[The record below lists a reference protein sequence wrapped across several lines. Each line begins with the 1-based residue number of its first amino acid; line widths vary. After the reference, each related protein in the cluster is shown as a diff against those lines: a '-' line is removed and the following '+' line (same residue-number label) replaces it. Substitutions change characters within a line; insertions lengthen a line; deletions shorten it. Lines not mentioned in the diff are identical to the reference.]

1 MRRISAG
8 RRHALLA
15 STILGGIAA
24 FTSPVYAD
32 KYWDG
37 SGPASNNVV
46 NGGAGTWSN
55 NGLTWTDSSGA
66 ATTSWNSGFGDEAA
80 IFQGTG
86 GTVTVQGTVG
96 VTELQFKVSGYTLSG
111 GTLVL
116 SPASGTESVI
126 DVASGVT
133 TTVSTA
139 VTGAAGLRKTG
150 DGVLTL
156 RNVGNDYAG
165 GTFIDGGTLQIRM
178 DSNLGA
184 ATGGL
189 TFNGGTL
196 ETIETFNTT
205 STRQVTLNADATLKI
220 GEGSGLSLAGI
231 VGGAGGLI
239 KTGKGTL
246 SLLEAN
252 SYEGGTQVVNG
263 ALVAGKTGALGTG
276 AVEIGWDG
284 VPGSGL
290 PTLWFQSFDGQT
302 SAGDLSVTVKTGN
315 LNFGNNT
322 TAGTAQITLTANM
335 NGIVNFN
342 KGSTAGDAT
351 ITNAAGGT
359 VNFEGSTAGSAT
371 ISNDGT
377 LAKTNF
383 YNVFGGPAADL
394 GSATIT
400 NSNGGYVSL
409 QGNTDGGSATIINK
423 SGGSAYFEGSSKA
436 GGATVENQS
445 GGAVRVRFRDAE
457 DTSAE
462 IGSLFGAGDIVLGDY
477 AFETVR
483 LKVGAL
489 GADDV
494 IGGVISATNVNS
506 EFVKTGTGMLT
517 LTGDS
522 SVYTAKTAVEDGILR
537 VNGKLGGTL
546 DVRDGGRLEGAGTVG
561 TTTVNDG
568 ATVGAGNSIGT
579 LKVNGD
585 ITFKAGSTLEVEATN
600 VPVPVDLIE
609 VTGTATLEGG
619 LVNVLAADDIY
630 MPFTTYTIL
639 TATTGV
645 EGEFASVTDNLAFID
660 PSLSYDANNVYLTL
674 ARNDIDFASYGRTA
688 NQRAT
693 SRGIDSLGAGNALY
707 LAFVLLEDDAALIQ
721 DTLDQLSGEI
731 HGSLKSTLI
740 ADSHFLRD
748 AVTGRLRGTA
758 PGEGGTTMAA
768 AHGDGAIEPAAD
780 YSVARKTSGFWMQG
794 FGNWGDWDGDGN
806 AASLERSTGGAIAGV
821 DTLAGGWRLGVA
833 GGFSQTSFD
842 VDDRRS
848 SGDADGYHAAVYAG
862 TNWDNVFLRT
872 GAAYSWS
879 DIETKRQITSPIAD
893 ELEAEYGAGT
903 AQIFGE
909 LAYRADFGG
918 LVIEPFAN
926 AAYVNLHTESF
937 TEKGGVA
944 ALESKSSS
952 TESVLTVLGLRP
964 EARFNVGNM
973 ETVATGLIGWQHAF
987 GDVTPETQL
996 AFEGGDEFGIRGVP
1010 MARDTALIEAG
1021 LAVRLTDSVSFGAS
1035 YQGQFG
1041 DGVSDN
1047 GVNARLG
1054 VDF

>member
-1 MRRISAG
+1 MRRIYAG

-15 STILGGIAA
+15 STILGGIAV

-55 NGLTWTDSSGA
+55 SGLTWTDSSGA
-66 ATTSWNSGFGDEAA
+66 ANTSWNSGFGDEAA

-86 GTVTVQGTVG
+86 GTVTVQGTIG
-96 VTELQFKVSGYTLSG
+96 ITELQFKASGYTLSG

-139 VTGAAGLRKTG
+139 VTGTAGLRKTG
-150 DGVLTL
+150 DGILTL

-196 ETIETFNTT
+196 ETIETFQTT
-205 STRQVTLNADATLKI
+205 STRQVTLNADATFKI
-220 GEGSGLSLAGI
+220 GQDSGLSLTG
-231 VGGAGGLI
+231 VVTGVGGLI

-246 SLLEAN
+246 SLYQAN
-252 SYEGGTQVVNG
+252 TYGGGTLVRNG
-263 ALVAGKTGALGTG
+263 NLVAGATGALGTG
-276 AVEIGWDG
+276 AVEVDWDG
-284 VPGSGL
+284 VPGSGR
-290 PTLWFQSFDGQT
+290 PTLWFQSTGDPV
-302 SAGDLSVTVKTGN
+302 SAGNLAITVKRGD
-315 LNFGNNT
+315 LNFGDKT
-322 TAGTAQITLTANM
+322 TAGTAQITLTA
-335 NGIVNFN
+335 
-342 KGSTAGDAT
+342 STFG
-351 ITNAAGGT
+351 
-359 VNFEGSTAGSAT
+359 VVSFYKGSTAGSAT
-371 ISNDGT
+371 ITNNGGGSVKFAGADAGSATITNDGKFANT
-377 LAKTNF
+377 VF
-383 YNVFGGPAADL
+383 YNASGGSAATL

-400 NSNGGYVSL
+400 NSNFGELIL
-409 QGNTDGGSATIINK
+409 QENTDGGSATIINK
-423 SGGSAYFEGSSKA
+423 AGGSTYFMGASKA
-436 GGATVENQS
+436 AGAKVENQT
-445 GGAVRVRFRDAE
+445 GGTVVVWGRDAG
-457 DTSAE
+457 DTGAE
-462 IGSLFGAGDIVLGDY
+462 IGSLSGDGAIVLGQ
-477 AFETVR
+477 FNETVR

-494 IGGVISATNVNS
+494 IGGVISATTIGS

-522 SVYTAKTAVEDGILR
+522 SAYTAKTAVEDGILR

-546 DVRDGGRLEGAGTVG
+546 DLRDGGRLEGIGTVG
-561 TTTVNDG
+561 ATTVNDG

-609 VTGTATLEGG
+609 ITGTATLEGG
-619 LVNVLAADDIY
+619 LVSVLAADDIY

-645 EGEFASVTDNLAFID
+645 EGEFASVTDNLAFLD

-674 ARNDIDFASYGRTA
+674 ARNDIDFASYGRTP
-688 NQRAT
+688 NQKAA

-731 HGSLKSTLI
+731 HGSLKSTLL

-748 AVTGRLRGTA
+748 AVTGRLRAALSGEDGTA
-758 PGEGGTTMAA
+758 MAA
-768 AHGDGAIEPAAD
+768 AHGGGAIEPAAD
-780 YSVARKTSGFWMQG
+780 YSVARRISGFWMQG
-794 FGNWGDWDGDGN
+794 FGGWGDWDGDGN

-821 DTLAGGWRLGVA
+821 DTLVGGWRLGAA
-833 GGFSQTSFD
+833 GGYSQTSFD

-862 TNWDNVFLRT
+862 SSWDNVFLRA

-879 DIETKRQITSPIAD
+879 DIETKRRITSPIAD

-926 AAYVNLHTESF
+926 AAYVNLHTEGFS
-937 TEKGGVA
+937 EKGGVA

-952 TESVLTVLGLRP
+952 SDSVVTVLGLRP
-964 EARFNVGNM
+964 EVRFNLGDM
-973 ETVATGLIGWQHAF
+973 ETVATGMIGWQHTF

-996 AFEGGDEFGIRGVP
+996 AFDGGDEFGVRGVP

-1021 LAVRLTDSVSFGAS
+1021 LAVWLTDSVSFGAS

-1054 VDF
+1054 VEF

>member
-1 MRRISAG
+1 MHRNFAG

-24 FTSPVYAD
+24 FTSPVLAD

-55 NGLTWTDSSGA
+55 NGFTWTDSSGA
-66 ATTSWNSGFGDEAA
+66 ANTSWNSGFGDETA

-96 VTELQFKVSGYTLSG
+96 ITEMQFKVSGYTLSG
-111 GTLVL
+111 GTLDL
-116 SPASGTESVI
+116 LPASGAESVI

-133 TTVSTA
+133 ATISTTV
-139 VTGAAGLRKTG
+139 TGTAGLRKTG
-150 DGVLTL
+150 DGILTL
-156 RNVGNDYAG
+156 RNVGNNYAG

-184 ATGGL
+184 AAGGL

-205 STRQVTLNADATLKI
+205 SVRQVTLNADGTFKI
-220 GEGSGLSLAGI
+220 GEDSGLSLQG
-231 VGGAGGLI
+231 VVSGDGGLI

-246 SLLEAN
+246 RLYQAN
-252 SYEGGTQVVNG
+252 TYLGGTEVRNG
-263 ALVAGKTGALGTG
+263 TLVAGATGALGSGT
-276 AVEIGWDG
+276 VEVAHDG

-290 PTLWFQSFDGQT
+290 PVLWFQAA
-302 SAGDLSVTVKTGN
+302 SAATPVSAGN
-315 LNFGNNT
+315 LNITIGLGDVNFAKDT
-322 TAGTAQITLTANM
+322 TAADAQITLTAGK
-335 NGIVNFN
+335 NGR
-342 KGSTAGDAT
+342 
-351 ITNAAGGT
+351 
-359 VNFEGSTAGSAT
+359 
-371 ISNDGT
+371 
-377 LAKTNF
+377 LNF
-383 YNVFGGPAADL
+383 YGGAA
-394 GSATIT
+394 
-400 NSNGGYVSL
+400 
-409 QGNTDGGSATIINK
+409 GSATIINNGGTVSFVEGDAGSASISNDGANSRTYFYDNGGAGIATLSTASITNRNGGAVYLQGK
-423 SGGSAYFEGSSKA
+423 TNGGSAQIVNETGGFAYFEGSAKA
-436 GGATVENQS
+436 AGATVENQA
-445 GGAVRVRFRDAE
+445 GGSVIVRFQ
-457 DTSAE
+457 TSDAE
-462 IGSLFGAGDIVLGDY
+462 IGSLSGDGAVVVGQFSSDL
-477 AFETVR
+477 VR

-489 GADDV
+489 GLDDV
-494 IGGVISATNVNS
+494 IGGVISAANVGS

-522 SVYTAKTAVEDGILR
+522 STYAAKTAIEDGILR

-546 DVRDGGRLEGAGTVG
+546 DVRDGGRLEGIGTVG
-561 TTTVNDG
+561 ATTVNDG
-568 ATVGAGNSIGT
+568 ATVAAGNSIGT

-609 VTGTATLEGG
+609 VTGTAYLQGG
-619 LVNVLAADDIY
+619 LVDVRAADDIY

-645 EGEFASVTDNLAFID
+645 EGEFADVNDNLAFLD
-660 PSLSYDANNVYLTL
+660 PSLSYDDNNVYLTL
-674 ARNDIDFASYGRTA
+674 ARNDIDFANYGRTA
-688 NQRAT
+688 NQKAT

-721 DTLDQLSGEI
+721 NTLDQLSGEI
-731 HGSLKSTLI
+731 HGSLKSTLL

-748 AVTGRLRGTA
+748 AVTGRLRSAVQSDAG
-758 PGEGGTTMAA
+758 MAVA
-768 AHGDGAIEPAAD
+768 VGDSTVEPAAD
-780 YSVARKTSGFWMQG
+780 YSVARKSSGFWMQG
-794 FGNWGDWDGDGN
+794 FGSWGDWDDDGN
-806 AASLERSTGGAIAGV
+806 AAALDRSTGGVIAGV
-821 DTLAGGWRLGVA
+821 DTLVGGWRLGVA
-833 GGFSQTSFD
+833 GGYSQTSFD

-862 TNWDNVFLRT
+862 TNWDNVFLRA

-879 DIETKRQITSPIAD
+879 DIATKREVTSPIVD
-893 ELEAEYGAGT
+893 ELAADYGAGT
-903 AQIFGE
+903 AQVFGE
-909 LAYRADFGG
+909 LAYRADLGG

-937 TEKGGVA
+937 TEKGGAA

-952 TESVLTVLGLRP
+952 SDSVVTTLGLRP
-964 EARFNVGNM
+964 EVRFGLGDMV
-973 ETVATGLIGWQHAF
+973 TVATGMIGWQHAF

-996 AFEGGDEFGIRGVP
+996 AFDGGDAFGIRGVP
-1010 MARDTALIEAG
+1010 MARDTVLVEAG
-1021 LAVRLTDSVSFGAS
+1021 LALKLTDSVSFGAS

-1047 GVNARLG
+1047 GFNARLG
-1054 VDF
+1054 VEF

>member
-1 MRRISAG
+1 MHRHFVG
-8 RRHALLA
+8 RRHVLLA
-15 STILGGIAA
+15 TTILSGFVA
-24 FTSPVYAD
+24 FTSSGAAQQ
-32 KYWDG
+32 YWDG
-37 SGPASNNVV
+37 SGPNNNVV
-46 NGGAGTWSN
+46 NGGSGTWSSA
-55 NGLTWTDSSGA
+55 GTTWTDSGGVANTTWASGA
-66 ATTSWNSGFGDEAA
+66 G
-80 IFQGTG
+80 IFQGAG
-86 GTVTVQGTVG
+86 GTVTVQGAQSFNT
-96 VTELQFKVSGYTLSG
+96 LQFTGNGYTLSG
-111 GTLVL
+111 TGSLNL
-116 SPASGTESVI
+116 APASGSVSAI
-126 DVASGVT
+126 DVGSGVT
-133 TTVSTA
+133 TTISTV

-150 DGVLTL
+150 DGILTL

-189 TFNGGTL
+189 TFNGGAL
-196 ETIETFNTT
+196 ETIETFSTT
-205 STRQVTLNADATLKI
+205 STRQVTLNADATFKI

-231 VGGAGGLI
+231 VGGTGSLI

-246 SLLEAN
+246 SLLDAN
-252 SYEGGTQVVNG
+252 SYEGGTQVVSG
-263 ALVAGKTGALGTG
+263 ALVAGKTGALGSG
-276 AVEIGWDG
+276 AVEVGWDG

-290 PTLWFQSFDGQT
+290 PTLWFQSFNGQT
-302 SAGDLSVTVKTGN
+302 SAGDLSITVETGN

-322 TAGTAQITLTANM
+322 TAGTAQITLTADKR
-335 NGIVNFN
+335 GIVNFY

-351 ITNAAGGT
+351 ITNGGT
-359 VNFEGSTAGSAT
+359 VNFLGATAGSAT
-371 ISNDGT
+371 ITNDGT
-377 LAKTNF
+377 QAKTFFNNDF
-383 YNVFGGPAADL
+383 NGPAADL

-409 QGNTDGGSATIINK
+409 QGITDGGSATIINK
-423 SGGSAYFEGSSKA
+423 SGGLAYFEGSSKA
-436 GGATVENQS
+436 DGVTVENQT

-457 DTSAE
+457 DTGAE
-462 IGSLFGAGDIVLGDY
+462 IGSLYGAGNIFLGDY

-483 LKVGAL
+483 LKVGTL

-506 EFVKTGTGMLT
+506 EFVKTGAGMLT

-522 SVYTAKTAVEDGILR
+522 SAYTAKTAVEDGILR

-546 DVRDGGRLEGAGTVG
+546 DVRDGGRLEGTGTVG

-568 ATVGAGNSIGT
+568 ATVAAGNSIGT

-585 ITFKAGSTLEVEATN
+585 ITFEAGSTLEVDATN

-619 LVNVLAADDIY
+619 LVSVLAADDIY

-645 EGEFASVTDNLAFID
+645 EGEFTDVTDNLAFLD

-674 ARNDIDFASYGRTA
+674 ARNDIDFASYGRTP
-688 NQRAT
+688 NQKAT

-731 HGSLKSTLI
+731 HGSLKSSLL

-748 AVTGRLRGTA
+748 AVTGRLRSIAQPVNG
-758 PGEGGTTMAA
+758 MAMA
-768 AHGDGAIEPAAD
+768 IGDSTIAPAAD
-780 YSVARKTSGFWMQG
+780 YSVARKSFGFWMQG
-794 FGNWGDWDGDGN
+794 FGSWGDWDGDGN
-806 AASLERSTGGAIAGV
+806 AAALDRSTGGAIAGV
-821 DTLAGGWRLGVA
+821 DTLVGDWRLGVA
-833 GGFSQTSFD
+833 GGYSQTSFD

-862 TNWDNVFLRT
+862 TNWDNVVLRA

-879 DIETKRQITSPIAD
+879 DIATKREITSPIID
-893 ELEAEYGAGT
+893 ELEADYGAGT
-903 AQIFGE
+903 AQVFGE
-909 LAYRADFGG
+909 LAYRADLGA
-918 LVIEPFAN
+918 LVLEPFAN
-926 AAYVNLHTESF
+926 AAYVNLHTEGF
-937 TEKGGVA
+937 TEEGGAA
-944 ALESKSSS
+944 ALESKASS
-952 TESVLTVLGLRP
+952 TDSVVTVLGLRP
-964 EARFNVGNM
+964 EVRFGLGDM
-973 ETVATGLIGWQHAF
+973 EAVVAGMIGWQHAF
-987 GDVTPETQL
+987 GDVTPETRL
-996 AFEGGDEFGIRGVP
+996 AFDGGDEFGISGVP

-1021 LAVRLTDSVSFGAS
+1021 LALKLTDNVSFGAS

-1047 GVNARLG
+1047 GFNARLG
-1054 VDF
+1054 VEF

>member
-1 MRRISAG
+1 MRRIFAG

-55 NGLTWTDSSGA
+55 NGFTWTDSSGA
-66 ATTSWNSGFGDEAA
+66 ANTSWNSGFGDETA

-96 VTELQFKVSGYTLSG
+96 ITELQFKVSGYTLSG
-111 GTLVL
+111 GTLDL
-116 SPASGTESVI
+116 LPASGTESVI

-133 TTVSTA
+133 TTISTA
-139 VTGAAGLRKTG
+139 VSGAAGLRKTG
-150 DGVLTL
+150 DGILTL

-184 ATGGL
+184 AAGGL

-205 STRQVTLNADATLKI
+205 STRQVTLNADGTFKI
-220 GEGSGLSLAGI
+220 GEDSGLSLQGM
-231 VGGAGGLI
+231 VSGDGGLI

-246 SLLEAN
+246 RLLQAN
-252 SYEGGTQVVNG
+252 SYAGGTQVRNG
-263 ALVAGKTGALGTG
+263 GLVAGATGALGSG
-276 AVEIGWDG
+276 AVEVAHDG

-290 PTLWFQSFDGQT
+290 PVLWFQAA
-302 SAGDLSVTVKTGN
+302 SAATPVSAENLDITIGLGDV
-315 LNFGNNT
+315 NFAQHT
-322 TAGTAQITLTANM
+322 TAENAEITLTAGK
-335 NGIVNFN
+335 NGRLNFY
-342 KGSTAGDAT
+342 
-351 ITNAAGGT
+351 GG
-359 VNFEGSTAGSAT
+359 TAGSAT
-371 ISNDGT
+371 ITNNGGTVTFLEGDAGSASISNDGANSRTYFYDNGGAGIAT
-377 LAKTNF
+377 LNT
-383 YNVFGGPAADL
+383 
-394 GSATIT
+394 ATIT
-400 NSNGGYVSL
+400 NRNGGALYL
-409 QGNTDGGSATIINK
+409 QGKTDSGSAEIVNE
-423 SGGSAYFEGSSKA
+423 SGGFAYFEGSAKA
-436 GGATVENQS
+436 AGATVENQA
-445 GGAVRVRFRDAE
+445 GGSVIVRFQTS
-457 DTSAE
+457 DTE
-462 IGSLFGAGDIVLGDY
+462 IGSLSGGGAVVVGQFSSDL
-477 AFETVR
+477 VR

-489 GADDV
+489 GLDDV
-494 IGGVISATNVNS
+494 IGGVIFAANVGS

-522 SVYTAKTAVEDGILR
+522 STYAAKTAVENGILR

-546 DVRDGGRLEGAGTVG
+546 DVRDGGRLEGIGTVG
-561 TTTVNDG
+561 ATTVNDG
-568 ATVGAGNSIGT
+568 ATVAAGNSIGT

-609 VTGTATLEGG
+609 VTGTAYLQGG
-619 LVNVLAADDIY
+619 LVDVRAADDIY

-645 EGEFASVTDNLAFID
+645 EGEFADVTDNLAFLD
-660 PSLSYDANNVYLTL
+660 PSLSYDDNNVYLTL
-674 ARNDIDFASYGRTA
+674 ARNDIDFASYGRTP
-688 NQRAT
+688 NQRAA
-693 SRGIDSLGAGNALY
+693 SHGIDSLGAGNALY

-731 HGSLKSTLI
+731 HGSLKSTLL

-748 AVTGRLRGTA
+748 AVTARLRSTA
-758 PGEGGTTMAA
+758 AGEGGAA
-768 AHGDGAIEPAAD
+768 NGNGGIEPAAD
-780 YSVARKTSGFWMQG
+780 YSAARKSSGFWMQG
-794 FGNWGDWDGDGN
+794 FGSWGDWDGDGN
-806 AASLERSTGGAIAGV
+806 AASLDRSTGGAIAGV
-821 DTLAGGWRLGVA
+821 DTLFGDWRLGIA
-833 GGFSQTSFD
+833 GGYSQTSFD

-862 TNWDNVFLRT
+862 TNWDKVFLRA
-872 GAAYSWS
+872 GAVYSWT
-879 DIETKRQITSPIAD
+879 DIATKREITSPIVD
-893 ELEAEYGAGT
+893 ELEADYGAGT
-903 AQIFGE
+903 AQLFGE

-918 LVIEPFAN
+918 LVLEPFAN
-926 AAYVNLHTESF
+926 AAYVNLHTEGF
-937 TEKGGVA
+937 TEKGGAA

-952 TESVLTVLGLRP
+952 SDSVVTTLGLRP
-964 EARFNVGNM
+964 EVRFGLGDM
-973 ETVATGLIGWQHAF
+973 EMAATGMIGWQHAF

-1010 MARDTALIEAG
+1010 MARDTALLEAG
-1021 LAVRLTDSVSFGAS
+1021 LALKLTDSVNFGAS

-1041 DGVSDN
+1041 DGVRDN
-1047 GVNARLG
+1047 GFNARLG
-1054 VDF
+1054 VEF

>member
-37 SGPASNNVV
+37 SGPAGNNVV

-66 ATTSWNSGFGDEAA
+66 ASTSWNSGFGDETA

-86 GTVTVQGTVG
+86 GTVTVQDTVG

-116 SPASGTESVI
+116 SPESGPDSVI

-133 TTVSTA
+133 TTISTA
-139 VTGAAGLRKTG
+139 ISGGAGLRKTG
-150 DGVLTL
+150 GGILTL

-184 ATGGL
+184 ANGGL

-196 ETIETFNTT
+196 ETIDTFNTT
-205 STRQVTLNADATLKI
+205 SVRQVTLNAEGTFKI
-220 GEGSGLSLAGI
+220 GQDSGLSLTG
-231 VGGAGGLI
+231 VVSGDGKLI

-246 SLLEAN
+246 RLYEAN
-252 SYEGGTQVVNG
+252 TYAGGTQVVNG
-263 ALVAGKTGALGTG
+263 TLVAGKTGALGAG
-276 AVEIGWDG
+276 PVEVDWDG
-284 VPGSGL
+284 VPGSGR
-290 PTLWFQSFDGQT
+290 PTLWFQSSGDEV
-302 SAGDLSVTVKTGN
+302 SAGELEITVKRGDV
-315 LNFGNNT
+315 NFGEGT
-322 TAGTAQITLTANM
+322 TAGTAQIILAADQF
-335 NGIVNFN
+335 GVVNFY
-342 KGSTAGDAT
+342 KGSTAGGAM
-351 ITNAAGGT
+351 ITNDGGT
-359 VNFEGSTAGSAT
+359 LNFEGAEAGSAT
-371 ISNDGT
+371 IANDGT
-377 LAKTNF
+377 GSKTVF

-423 SGGSAYFEGSSKA
+423 SGGSAYFEGSAKA
-436 GGATVENQS
+436 SGATVENQA
-445 GGAVRVRFRDAE
+445 GGQVVVRFRDE
-457 DTSAE
+457 GDTGAE
-462 IGSLFGAGDIVLGDY
+462 IGSLFGAGAVVLGEY
-477 AFETVR
+477 SFETVR
-483 LKVGAL
+483 LEVGAL
-489 GADDV
+489 DDDDE
-494 IGGVISATNVNS
+494 ISGVISASNVGA

-522 SVYTAKTAVEDGILR
+522 SAYTAKTAVEDGILR

-546 DVRDGGRLEGAGTVG
+546 DVRDGGRLEGTGTVG

-568 ATVGAGNSIGT
+568 ATVAAGNSTGT

-585 ITFKAGSTLEVEATN
+585 ITFEAGSKLEVEATN
-600 VPVPVDLIE
+600 VPVPIDLIE

-645 EGEFASVTDNLAFID
+645 EGEFASVTDNLAFLD

-688 NQRAT
+688 NQKAT

-707 LAFVLLEDDAALIQ
+707 LAFVLLEDDAPLIQ

-731 HGSLKSTLI
+731 HGSLKSSLL

-748 AVTGRLRGTA
+748 AVTARLRS
-758 PGEGGTTMAA
+758 AA
-768 AHGDGAIEPAAD
+768 RDKAGPAAVYSDGAIEPAAD
-780 YSVARKTSGFWMQG
+780 LSVARKSSGFWMQG
-794 FGNWGDWDGDGN
+794 FGSWGDWDGDGN
-806 AASLERSTGGAIAGV
+806 AATLDRSTGGAVAGV
-821 DTLAGGWRLGVA
+821 DTLVGDWRLGVA
-833 GGFSQTSFD
+833 GGYSQASFD

-848 SGDADGYHAAVYAG
+848 SGDADGYHAAIYAG
-862 TNWDNVFLRT
+862 TNWDNVIFRA

-879 DIETKRQITSPIAD
+879 DVATERRITSPIID
-893 ELEAEYGAGT
+893 ELKADYGAGT
-903 AQIFGE
+903 AQVFGE
-909 LAYRADFGG
+909 LAYAAQFGG
-918 LVIEPFAN
+918 LTLEPFAN
-926 AAYVNLHTESF
+926 AAYVNLHTEGF
-937 TEKGGVA
+937 TEEGGAA
-944 ALESKSSS
+944 ALHSKSSS
-952 TESVLTVLGLRP
+952 SESFVTTLGLRP
-964 EARFNVGNM
+964 EMSFGLGDM
-973 ETVATGLIGWQHAF
+973 ETVASATIGWQHAF

-996 AFEGGDEFGIRGVP
+996 AFEGGEEFGIRGVP
-1010 MARDTALIEAG
+1010 MARDTALVEAG
-1021 LAVRLTDSVSFGAS
+1021 LAMKLTDSVSLGAS

-1047 GVNARLG
+1047 GFNARLG
-1054 VDF
+1054 VEF